1 MIKAKVMYEV
11 GEYIHDKLSK
21 AYQNSASEANRL
33 LLEYMKKK
41 GLTIADLEGNVAV
54 QYHPFG
60 VEKDDCA
67 VLRYWY
73 KGELILSMKQR
84 IYQVSPL
91 EIKAEMV
98 IEKGDW

>member
-1 MIKAKVMYEV
+1 MNEV

-21 AYQNSASEANRL
+21 ACLNCASEADRL

-54 QYHPFG
+54 QNHPFG
-60 VEKDDCA
+60 VEENDGA

>member
-1 MIKAKVMYEV
+1 MNEV

-21 AYQNSASEANRL
+21 ACQNCASEADRL

-41 GLTIADLEGNVAV
+41 CLSIADLEGNVAV
-54 QYHPFG
+54 QTLPFG
-60 VEKDDCA
+60 VEENDGA

-73 KGELILSMKQR
+73 KCELILSMKQR
-84 IYQVSPL
+84 IYQKSPL
-91 EIKAEMV
+91 EVKAEMV

>member
-1 MIKAKVMYEV
+1 MYEV

-21 AYQNSASEANRL
+21 ACQNCASEADRL

-54 QYHPFG
+54 QNLPFG

-91 EIKAEMV
+91 ETKAEMV

>member
-1 MIKAKVMYEV
+1 MNEV

-21 AYQNSASEANRL
+21 AYQNCGSEADRL

-41 GLTIADLEGNVAV
+41 DLSIADLEGNVAV
-54 QYHPFG
+54 QNLPFG
-60 VEKDDCA
+60 VEENDGA

-91 EIKAEMV
+91 ETKAEMV

>member
-1 MIKAKVMYEV
+1 MNEV

-21 AYQNSASEANRL
+21 ACQNSVSEADRL

-41 GLTIADLEGNVAV
+41 SLTIADLEGNVAV
-54 QYHPFG
+54 QNHPFG
-60 VEKDDCA
+60 VEENDGA

-84 IYQVSPL
+84 IYQVSLL
-91 EIKAEMV
+91 ETRAEMV

>member
-1 MIKAKVMYEV
+1 MYEV

-21 AYQNSASEANRL
+21 ACQNCASEADRL

-41 GLTIADLEGNVAV
+41 GLTIDDLDGNIAI
-54 QYHPFG
+54 QNHPFG
-60 VEKDDCA
+60 VEENDGA

-84 IYQVSPL
+84 IYQAGAL
-91 EIKAEMV
+91 EVKAEIV

>member
-1 MIKAKVMYEV
+1 MNEV

-21 AYQNSASEANRL
+21 ACQNCASEADRL

-54 QYHPFG
+54 QNLSFG
-60 VEKDDCA
+60 VEENDGA

-73 KGELILSMKQR
+73 KGELILSMKQK
-84 IYQVSPL
+84 IYQAGAL
-91 EIKAEMV
+91 EVKAEMV

>member
-1 MIKAKVMYEV
+1 MNEV

-21 AYQNSASEANRL
+21 ACQNCGSEADRL

-41 GLTIADLEGNVAV
+41 DLSIADLEGNVAV
-54 QYHPFG
+54 QNLPFG
-60 VEKDDCA
+60 VEENDGA

-84 IYQVSPL
+84 IYQASPL
-91 EIKAEMV
+91 EVKAEMV

>member
-1 MIKAKVMYEV
+1 MNEI

-21 AYQNSASEANRL
+21 ACQNCAKEADNL

-41 GLTIADLEGNVAV
+41 GLTIADLDGNIAV
-54 QYHPFG
+54 QNLPFG
-60 VEKDDCA
+60 VEEDDCA
-67 VLRYWY
+67 VRRYWY

-84 IYQVSPL
+84 IYQVSQL
-91 EIKAEMV
+91 ETKAEMV

>member
-1 MIKAKVMYEV
+1 MDEV
-11 GEYIHDKLSK
+11 GKYIHDKVAD
-21 AYQNSASEANRL
+21 AYKQSVKEADRL

-54 QYHPFG
+54 QNLPFG
-60 VEKDDCA
+60 IEGDDCA
-67 VLRYWY
+67 SLRYWY

-91 EIKAEMV
+91 EVKAEMV
-98 IEKGDW
+98 IDKGDW

>member
-1 MIKAKVMYEV
+1 MNEV
-11 GEYIHDKLSK
+11 GEYIHDKVADACKQSVK
-21 AYQNSASEANRL
+21 EADRL
-33 LLEYMKKK
+33 FLEYMKKK

-54 QYHPFG
+54 QNLPFG
-60 VEKDDCA
+60 VEENDCG

-84 IYQVSPL
+84 IYQVNPL

>member
-1 MIKAKVMYEV
+1 MNEV

-21 AYQNSASEANRL
+21 AFQNCVSEADRL

-41 GLTIADLEGNVAV
+41 GLTIEDLEGNIAV
-54 QYHPFG
+54 QNHPFG
-60 VEKDDCA
+60 VEEDDCA
-67 VLRYWY
+67 VRRYWY
-73 KGELILSMKQR
+73 KEELILLMKQR
-84 IYQVSPL
+84 IYQESSL

>member
-1 MIKAKVMYEV
+1 MYEV

-21 AYQNSASEANRL
+21 TCQNGASEADRL

-41 GLTIADLEGNVAV
+41 GLTIEDLEGNVAV
-54 QYHPFG
+54 QNHFFR
-60 VEKDDCA
+60 VEENDCA

>member
-1 MIKAKVMYEV
+1 MDEV

-21 AYQNSASEANRL
+21 ACQNCASEADRL

-41 GLTIADLEGNVAV
+41 GLTIADLEGNVTV
-54 QYHPFG
+54 QNLPFG
-60 VEKDDCA
+60 IEENDGA

-84 IYQVSPL
+84 IYQKSPF
-91 EIKAEMV
+91 EVKAEMV